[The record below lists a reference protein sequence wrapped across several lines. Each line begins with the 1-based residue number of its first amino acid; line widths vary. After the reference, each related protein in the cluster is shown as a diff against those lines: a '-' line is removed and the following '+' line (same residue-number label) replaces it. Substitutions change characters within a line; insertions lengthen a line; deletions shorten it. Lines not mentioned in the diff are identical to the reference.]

1 MTAPP
6 ALLALVREA
15 IQLAAEESH
24 GLRRVLGWREGAAL
38 TIASVL
44 GSGVLYLPALTAQ
57 EAGPGGI
64 LAWAAMGLLIVP
76 LAFMLAR
83 LSTRIPDAG
92 GIAAF
97 ARAAFGPAGGAAAGW
112 LFLGTVPLG
121 APIAAL
127 IGAGY
132 LAAAFGLSHLA
143 TLGVA
148 AALLA
153 LAIALNALGVEMSG
167 RAASAV
173 VGLIAL
179 LLLAAIVVGFM
190 HLHVANFRPVLPHG
204 LTPVGL
210 DLALLFWAFVG
221 WEAVAN
227 YAEEFAEPERD
238 LRRAMLTSIVVIDA
252 LYILLAVVTVGTGA
266 YIGSGSRDALA
277 VMLGQGGGRA
287 GVLATSL
294 LALLVTYGTIHAY
307 VGSFVRLVYAQ
318 ARAGDFPAFF
328 SHLHPGTRTPLR
340 AIWTLA
346 VVFLL
351 VLALEAWHPVG
362 LELLVAW
369 SSAVFI
375 ALYVLAMASA
385 LRLLTAPRERL
396 TALLA
401 MLVCLGT
408 LPFLGWGALYPLV
421 LAAVGVGVH
430 LARKDRAR
438 TWPGIRA
445 RG

>member
-1 MTAPP
+1 M
-6 ALLALVREA
+6 
-15 IQLAAEESH
+15 
-24 GLRRVLGWREGAAL
+24 LGWREGAAL
-38 TIASVL
+38 TVASVL

-64 LAWAAMGLLIVP
+64 LAWVAMGLLIVP
-76 LAFMLAR
+76 LAFTLAR

-97 ARAAFGPAGGAAAGW
+97 AREAFGPAGGAAAGW

-132 LAAAFGLSHLA
+132 LAAAFGFTHL
-143 TLGVA
+143 TTVLIA

-153 LAIALNALGVEMSG
+153 LAVLLNALGVEISG

-173 VGLIAL
+173 VGLIAA
-179 LLLAAIVVGFM
+179 LLLAAVAVGFM
-190 HLHVANFRPVLPHG
+190 HLRLSRFTPVLPHG
-204 LTPVGL
+204 LMPVGL

-227 YAEEFAEPERD
+227 YAEEFADPERD
-238 LRRAMLTSIVVIDA
+238 LRRAMILSIVVIDV

-266 YIGSGSRDALA
+266 YAGSGSRDALA
-277 VMLGQGGGRA
+277 VMLGQGGGRV

-307 VGSFVRLVYAQ
+307 VGGFVRLVYAQ

-328 SHLHPGTRTPLR
+328 ARLHPGTRTPLR
-340 AIWTLA
+340 AVWTLA
-346 VVFLL
+346 LVFGL
-351 VLALEAWHPVG
+351 VLTLEALHPVG
-362 LELLVAW
+362 LERLVAW

-385 LRLLTAPRERL
+385 LRLLTVTGERMV
-396 TALLA
+396 ALLA

-408 LPFLGWGALYPLV
+408 LPFLGWGAMYPLA
-421 LAAVGVGVH
+421 LAAIGAGLH
-430 LARKDRAR
+430 LARRDRRDA
-438 TWPGIRA
+438 PPLFRA
-445 RG
+445 

>member
-1 MTAPP
+1 M
-6 ALLALVREA
+6 
-15 IQLAAEESH
+15 
-24 GLRRVLGWREGAAL
+24 
-38 TIASVL
+38 L

-64 LAWAAMGLLIVP
+64 LAWVAMGLLIIP
-76 LAFMLAR
+76 LAFTLAR
-83 LSTRIPDAG
+83 LATRFPDAG

-132 LAAAFGLSHLA
+132 LAAAFGLSHLGMIA
-143 TLGVA
+143 VA
-148 AALLA
+148 GALLA
-153 LAIALNALGVEMSG
+153 LAIVLNALGVEISG
-167 RAASAV
+167 RAATGV

-179 LLLAAIVVGFM
+179 LLLAAVLVGFM
-190 HLHVANFRPVLPHG
+190 HLRAADFEPVLPHG
-204 LTPVGL
+204 IMPVGL

-238 LRRAMLTSIVVIDA
+238 LRRAMITSIALIDG

-266 YIGSGSRDALA
+266 YIGGGSRDALA
-277 VMLGQGGGRA
+277 VMLGQGGGRV

-318 ARAGDFPAFF
+318 ARAGDFPAYFAQ
-328 SHLHPGTRTPLR
+328 LHPETRTPLR
-340 AIWTLA
+340 AIWSLA

-351 VLALEAWHPVG
+351 VLGLEAVHPVG
-362 LELLVAW
+362 LEGLVAW

-375 ALYVLAMASA
+375 ALYVLALWSG
-385 LRLLTAPRERL
+385 LRLLTARGERL
-396 TALLA
+396 TAFVA

-408 LPFLGWGALYPLV
+408 LPFLGWGALYPLA
-421 LAAVGVGVH
+421 LAGIGVAVR
-430 LARKDRAR
+430 LARGDGQTLWQGLK
-438 TWPGIRA
+438 T